1 MKIKKLEITNWGP
14 HKKRTFEFDSNIVGI
29 IGANGRGK
37 SNLLQAIDYALT
49 GNLNKQKQEKYIRD
63 YGQPG
68 GASSASVY
76 LMFEKDGKE
85 CEITRTITATGSR
98 RKLVWD
104 GSEWTKAADV
114 DAVMET
120 ILGADKAS
128 LAQAVFVKQGELAR
142 IVKGTPAERQTI
154 FQKLMNL
161 GFLEAC
167 PDDLSAKIG
176 AIRGSIQDMRPAL
189 ELAKQDVLD
198 AEEKQKELEHYVQ
211 DAAKLKH
218 SIPILEGI
226 ANTLLETNNTT
237 ARLQEANIAASKAK
251 VNLGRVQANLQGET
265 IDDLNA
271 KFTAAGDELQ
281 KIDTLLASYRQ
292 HKALKEKQTEAE
304 AKLAAAL
311 DVRNGLPDKQD
322 TVLQIAEVGIRMNTL
337 TVEVNQLQTLAGIVK
352 SFEEAQAA
360 YKAEEEDLK
369 VRKEESK
376 KLLEVHQA
384 LHDTKSTERT
394 QLLVQISQAKA
405 RLLAISGPATLCP
418 ICGTPLTLA
427 TLLLPGESAEEA
439 KVRLQKD
446 SKNLD
451 AQLQQKEAELS
462 NVEWGMAMAKQ
473 KASPDRLNLLKIALD
488 AASAQRDKLDPE
500 GSFSPA
506 TLQDKQVEL
515 NDAIGRKGQL
525 DITLRHITAADAAV
539 EQATAVVN
547 AGLQALAQL
556 NIDPAV
562 VMSIDEVALNT
573 RRDQLIREQFDI
585 RTLITEYNN
594 ACAAAEDATAN
605 VATLSAKGAHLRTY
619 ACQQWETAESDP
631 QVVECWCSVDPEEQ
645 LDRLVWES
653 VCSVIS
659 ALRESWTEAAQGE
672 AMYAQLEIDKLNKKR
687 RVTELQQA
695 VDANE
700 EKLKLIDDLNVVKS
714 MVARTGVPL
723 AFMND
728 VFHKLVGLVQEMLA
742 RMESNFA
749 VMADPDHA
757 CSFLF
762 SRTDDSSGFVMGQ
775 EQLSGGQAIRL
786 SLAMLLACQQII
798 LPEVGLLVLDEPSSH
813 IDKEGVER
821 MRDLFLSLQQ
831 VMTNT
836 NMQILVVDHNERLA
850 TAFETTVV
858 L

>member
-76 LMFEKDGKE
+76 LLFEKDGKE

-161 GFLEAC
+161 GFLESC

-198 AEEKQKELEHYVQ
+198 AAEKQKELEHFVQ
-211 DAAKLKH
+211 EAEKLKH

-226 ANTLLETNNTT
+226 ANTLLEINNTAT
-237 ARLQEANIAASKAK
+237 RLQEAGSVASKAH
-251 VNLGRVQANLQGET
+251 VNLGLVKAKLQGET
-265 IDDLNA
+265 IETLNA
-271 KFTAAGDELQ
+271 KFEAATAELQ
-281 KIDTLLASYRQ
+281 SIDTLLDTYRK
-292 HKALKEKQTEAE
+292 HKVLKERQTEAE

-311 DVRNGLPDKQD
+311 NVRNGLPAKQD
-322 TVLQIAEVGIRMNTL
+322 IAMQIASVGIQLNTL
-337 TVEVNQLQTLAGIVK
+337 TTEVNQLQQLAGLVK
-352 SFEEAQAA
+352 YVAEAQAT
-360 YKAEEEDLK
+360 YDAEEEALK
-369 VRKEESK
+369 AREEESK
-376 KLLEVHQA
+376 KLLEVHQS
-384 LHDTKSTERT
+384 LHDTKSAEKA

-405 RLLAISGPATLCP
+405 RLLAISSPATLCP
-418 ICGTPLTLA
+418 ICGTPLTLD

-439 KVRLQKD
+439 KVRLQRD
-446 SKNLD
+446 SNELD

-462 NVEWGMAMAKQ
+462 NIEHGILAAKQ
-473 KASPDRLNLLKIALD
+473 KASPERINLFKITLD
-488 AASAQRDKLDPE
+488 TAIKQRNELDPE
-500 GSFSPA
+500 GRFSPDV
-506 TLQDKQVEL
+506 LQAKQAEL
-515 NDAIGRKGQL
+515 NAAISKKGQL
-525 DITLRHITAADAAV
+525 DSTLQHIATADVAVTQATSAV
-539 EQATAVVN
+539 E
-547 AGLQALAQL
+547 AGRQALAQL
-556 NIDPAV
+556 NINPADLMAV
-562 VMSIDEVALNT
+562 DEAALSA
-573 RRDQLIREQFDI
+573 RRDQLIKEQFDI
-585 RTLITEYNN
+585 RSLTTEYHN
-594 ACAAAEDATAN
+594 ARTAAKDASTN
-605 VATLSAKGAHLRTY
+605 VAMLNAKREQLMAS
-619 ACQQWETAESDP
+619 ACQQWEAAERDP

-645 LDRLVWES
+645 ADRMVWES

-659 ALRESWTEAAQGE
+659 ALRESSTEAAQGA
-672 AMYAQLEIDKLNKKR
+672 AMYGQLELDKHNKQR
-687 RVTELQQA
+687 RVIELQQA

-700 EKLKLIDDLNVVKS
+700 EKLKLIDDLNIVKS

-742 RMESNFA
+742 RMESNFT

-831 VMTNT
+831 VMSNT
-836 NMQILVVDHNERLA
+836 NMQILVVDHNDRLA

>member
-114 DAVMET
+114 DSVMET

-167 PDDLSAKIG
+167 PDDISAKIG

-198 AEEKQKELEHYVQ
+198 AAEKQKELEHFVQ
-211 DAAKLKH
+211 EAEKLKH
-218 SIPILEGI
+218 SIPILESI
-226 ANTLLETNNTT
+226 ANTLLETNNTA
-237 ARLQEANIAASKAK
+237 ARLQEASSIASKAQG
-251 VNLGRVQANLQGET
+251 NLEIVKAKLQGET
-265 IDDLNA
+265 IESLNA
-271 KFTAAGDELQ
+271 KFAVATDELQ
-281 KIDTLLASYRQ
+281 SIDTLLATYRQ
-292 HKALKEKQTEAE
+292 HKVLREKQTEAE
-304 AKLAAAL
+304 AKLAAAIN
-311 DVRNGLPDKQD
+311 VRSGLPDKQD
-322 TVLQIAEVGIRMNTL
+322 TILQIAEVGILMNTL
-337 TVEVNQLQTLAGIVK
+337 TTEVNQLQAQANIIN
-352 SFEEAQAA
+352 SFAEAQAA
-360 YKAEEEDLK
+360 YNAEEEALK
-369 VRKEESK
+369 VRQEESK
-376 KLLEVHQA
+376 KLLEIHQSLYDA
-384 LHDTKSTERT
+384 KHAEQT

-418 ICGTPLTLA
+418 ICGTPLTLD

-446 SKNLD
+446 SKELD
-451 AQLQQKEAELS
+451 VQLQQKETELS
-462 NVEWGMAMAKQ
+462 NIEFGILMAKQ

-488 AASAQRDKLDPE
+488 AAAAQKDKLDPE

-506 TLQDKQVEL
+506 VLQVKQAEL
-515 NDAIGRKGQL
+515 NAAIGRKGQL
-525 DITLRHITAADAAV
+525 DITLQHIAAADNAV
-539 EQATAVVN
+539 AQAMSIVE
-547 AGLQALAQL
+547 AGRQAIAQL
-556 NIDPAV
+556 NINPADMLTV
-562 VMSIDEVALNT
+562 DEAALSV
-573 RRDQLIREQFDI
+573 RRDQLIKDQFDI
-585 RTLITEYNN
+585 RSLTTEYNN
-594 ACAAAEDATAN
+594 ACTAAKDASTN
-605 VATLSAKGAHLRTY
+605 VATLSDRREQLIASV
-619 ACQQWETAESDP
+619 CQQWETAELDP

-645 LDRLVWES
+645 VDRMVWES

-659 ALRESWTEAAQGE
+659 TLRESSTEAAQGE
-672 AMYAQLEIDKLNKKR
+672 AMYRQLELDKHNKQR
-687 RVTELQQA
+687 RVFDLQQA
-695 VDANE
+695 VNANE
-700 EKLKLIDDLNVVKS
+700 EKLRLIDDLNIVKS

-742 RMESNFA
+742 RMESNFT

-836 NMQILVVDHNERLA
+836 NMQILVVDHNDRLA

>member
-167 PDDLSAKIG
+167 PDDISAKIG

-198 AEEKQKELEHYVQ
+198 ATEKQKELEHFVQ
-211 DAAKLKH
+211 ESEKLKH
-218 SIPILEGI
+218 SIPILESI
-226 ANTLLETNNTT
+226 ANTLLENNNTV
-237 ARLQEANIAASKAK
+237 ARLQEAKSVASKAQIK
-251 VNLGRVQANLQGET
+251 LELVKAKLQGET
-265 IDDLNA
+265 IEALNA
-271 KFTAAGDELQ
+271 KFAAATDELQ
-281 KIDTLLASYRQ
+281 NIDTLLATYRK
-292 HKALKEKQTEAE
+292 HKVLKERQTEAE

-311 DVRNGLPDKQD
+311 NVRNGLPARQD
-322 TVLQIAEVGIRMNTL
+322 IAMQIANIGIQLNTL

-360 YKAEEEDLK
+360 YNTEEEALK
-369 VRKEESK
+369 VRQEESK
-376 KLLEVHQA
+376 KILEIHQS
-384 LHDTKSTERT
+384 LHDTKSAERA

-405 RLLAISGPATLCP
+405 RLLAVSGPATLCP

-427 TLLLPGESAEEA
+427 TLLLPGESAEDA
-439 KVRLQKD
+439 KVRLQRD
-446 SKNLD
+446 SNELD
-451 AQLQQKEAELS
+451 AQLQQKESELS
-462 NVEWGMAMAKQ
+462 NIEFGIAVAKQ
-473 KASPDRLNLLKIALD
+473 KAAPDRLNLIKKSLD

-500 GSFSPA
+500 GRFSLA
-506 TLQDKQVEL
+506 ALQAKQAEL
-515 NDAIGRKGQL
+515 NAAISKKGQL
-525 DITLRHITAADAAV
+525 DNTLQHI
-539 EQATAVVN
+539 ATADVAVAHATSIVQ
-547 AGLQALAQL
+547 AGLQELAQL
-556 NIDPAV
+556 NIDPTAMMAV
-562 VMSIDEVALNT
+562 DEASLAA
-573 RRDQLIREQFDI
+573 RRDQLIKEQFDI
-585 RTLITEYNN
+585 RSLTTEYNN
-594 ACAAAEDATAN
+594 AYTAAEDAATN
-605 VATLSAKGAHLRTY
+605 VATLSAKGAHLMTS
-619 ACQQWETAESDP
+619 ACQQWEAAESDP
-631 QVVECWCSVDPEEQ
+631 RVVECWCSIDPEEQ
-645 LDRLVWES
+645 VDRMVWES

-659 ALRESWTEAAQGE
+659 ALRESSTEAAQGA
-672 AMYAQLEIDKLNKKR
+672 AMYGQLELDKHNKQR
-687 RVTELQQA
+687 RVIELQQA

-700 EKLKLIDDLNVVKS
+700 EKLRLIDDLNIVKS

-742 RMESNFA
+742 RMESNFT

-836 NMQILVVDHNERLA
+836 NMQILVVDHNDRLA

>member
-167 PDDLSAKIG
+167 PDDISAKIG

-198 AEEKQKELEHYVQ
+198 ATEKQKDLEHYVQ
-211 DAAKLKH
+211 EVAKLKH
-218 SIPILEGI
+218 SIPILENI
-226 ANTLLETNNTT
+226 ANTLLEINNTT
-237 ARLQEANIAASKAK
+237 SRLNEAGITSSKTK
-251 VNLGRVQANLQGET
+251 VALGLVQAKLQGKTVE
-265 IDDLNA
+265 DLN
-271 KFTAAGDELQ
+271 TAFAAATEELER
-281 KIDTLLASYRQ
+281 IDATLSMYRKYTTL
-292 HKALKEKQTEAE
+292 KANQTQAE

-311 DVRNGLPDKQD
+311 EARNKLPNKQD
-322 TVLQIAEVGIRMNTL
+322 IVLQIAEVGILLSKLHT
-337 TVEVNQLQTLAGIVK
+337 EVNNMQAWAAVINNVAESQT
-352 SFEEAQAA
+352 A
-360 YKAEEEDLK
+360 YDQEDAELK
-369 VRKEESK
+369 IRQEESK
-376 KLLEVHQA
+376 KLLEAHQA
-384 LHDTKSTERT
+384 IYDEKHTEQT
-394 QLLVQISQAKA
+394 QLLVRISQAKA

-418 ICGTPLTLA
+418 ICGTPLTLSN
-427 TLLLPGESAEEA
+427 LLLPGESAEQA
-439 KVRLQKD
+439 IVRLQKD
-446 SKNLD
+446 SADLD
-451 AQLQQKEAELS
+451 AQLRQKEAELS

-473 KASPDRLNLLKIALD
+473 KASPDRLNLLKIGLD
-488 AASAQRDKLDPE
+488 AAIAQRDKLDPE
-500 GSFSPA
+500 GKFSLEL
-506 TLQDKQVEL
+506 LQSKQAAL
-515 NDAIGRKGQL
+515 TNAIGRKGQL
-525 DITLRHITAADAAV
+525 DSTMQHI
-539 EQATAVVN
+539 ATADVAVAQAN
-547 AGLQALAQL
+547 ALVSAGLQELTLA
-556 NIDPAV
+556 NIDPAAMASV
-562 VMSIDEVALNT
+562 DEAALNV

-585 RTLITEYNN
+585 RTLMTEYNN
-594 ACAAAEDATAN
+594 ACAAAEDAATN
-605 VATLSAKGAHLRTY
+605 VAKLSAKSAHLLTY
-619 ACQQWETAESDP
+619 ACQQWEAAESDP
-631 QVVECWCSVDPEEQ
+631 QVVECWCSVDPEEKA
-645 LDRLVWES
+645 DRMVWES

-659 ALRESWTEAAQGE
+659 ALRESRTEAAQGE
-672 AMYAQLEIDKLNKKR
+672 AMYMQIETDKINKQR
-687 RVTELQQA
+687 RVTELQMA

-700 EKLKLIDDLNVVKS
+700 EKLRLIDDLNIVKS

-742 RMESNFA
+742 RMESNFT

-836 NMQILVVDHNERLA
+836 NMQILVVDHNDRLA